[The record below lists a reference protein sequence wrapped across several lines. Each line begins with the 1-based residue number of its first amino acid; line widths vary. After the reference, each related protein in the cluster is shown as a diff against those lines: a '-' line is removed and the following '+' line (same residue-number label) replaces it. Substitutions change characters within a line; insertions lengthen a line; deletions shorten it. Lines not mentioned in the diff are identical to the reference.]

1 MSYKQIVPSFI
12 VSTWQYLPCCV
23 ALTYFFGSGSLQY
36 PDPYCDPVPV
46 LKLPPEPEKPTAI
59 LLSLLQHL
67 SLIPGY
73 SDHDSFLPKGQQAEF
88 GKDLLPGTCCA
99 WNTSP
104 LPMLLTPATE
114 LAFSS
119 LGFPCCQSSL
129 QIIHPTEK
137 WSPLQTL
144 FICSDTSIPG
154 GIASYIPITW
164 KINWARLL
172 QAESS
177 AECKPCP
184 LRLVSSILQAVFTYG
199 WPHGS
204 WGCYHP

>member
-119 LGFPCCQSSL
+119 LGFPCCTNAKWPYFD
-129 QIIHPTEK
+129 QIIAFDKEK
-137 WSPLQTL
+137 TSPLSCQLRVDLEVTV
-144 FICSDTSIPG
+144 CYRT
-154 GIASYIPITW
+154 
-164 KINWARLL
+164 
-172 QAESS
+172 ESF
-177 AECKPCP
+177 
-184 LRLVSSILQAVFTYG
+184 R
-199 WPHGS
+199 
-204 WGCYHP
+204 